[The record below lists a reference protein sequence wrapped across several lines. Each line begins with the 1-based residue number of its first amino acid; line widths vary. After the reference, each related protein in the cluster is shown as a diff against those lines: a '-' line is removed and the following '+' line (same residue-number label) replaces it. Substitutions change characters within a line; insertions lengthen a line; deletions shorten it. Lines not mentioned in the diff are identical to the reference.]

1 VLFNS
6 YEFIFIFLPSVL
18 IVYFLFNSRG
28 HFGAAKIW
36 LILASL
42 FFYSWW
48 SVYYLPLIIF
58 SICINY
64 LVGIGLNRPALPF
77 SRKSLLIIG
86 LIFNIGLLC
95 YFKYADFFIA
105 NINVLLPADIPLQY
119 IALPLAISFYTFQ
132 QIAYLV
138 DNYRGQAEEENFL
151 DYARFVLFFPQ
162 LISGPIVRHREIMG
176 QHKSRENKK
185 VDFQN
190 IATGIFIFFI
200 GLFKKIV
207 IADTFA
213 AWANFGFDTASSL
226 SLIEGWIASLSYTF
240 QLYYDFS
247 GYTDMAIGAA
257 LLFNIHLP
265 INFYSP
271 YRALSI
277 QDFWRRW
284 HITLSR
290 FLRDYIYIPL
300 GGSRAGE
307 TRLYLNIVFTF
318 LIGGLWHGAGWTF
331 VFWGFLHGA
340 ALAINRWWQKQGR
353 KMNDIL
359 AWFLTFNFV
368 NIAWVFFRAASWT
381 DAMKV
386 LKAMFGFSGIIL
398 PEASASW
405 LGFLCQYHISFGG
418 FSMEAFM
425 YPASIMCAAFLLLV
439 IWLPN
444 SMQLKKRFQPS
455 FLTAVITGAIALT
468 AILMLTQVSEF
479 LYFKF

>member
-1 VLFNS
+1 
-6 YEFIFIFLPSVL
+6 
-18 IVYFLFNSRG
+18 
-28 HFGAAKIW
+28 
-36 LILASL
+36 
-42 FFYSWW
+42 
-48 SVYYLPLIIF
+48 
-58 SICINY
+58 
-64 LVGIGLNRPALPF
+64 
-77 SRKSLLIIG
+77 
-86 LIFNIGLLC
+86 
-95 YFKYADFFIA
+95 
-105 NINVLLPADIPLQY
+105 
-119 IALPLAISFYTFQ
+119 
-132 QIAYLV
+132 
-138 DNYRGQAEEENFL
+138 
-151 DYARFVLFFPQ
+151 
-162 LISGPIVRHREIMG
+162 
-176 QHKSRENKK
+176 
-185 VDFQN
+185 
-190 IATGIFIFFI
+190 
-200 GLFKKIV
+200 LFKKIV